1 DHLGELLKHGGKG
14 LIDCAVVNS
23 SHFSA
28 SVKRRYAAQSAAP
41 VEYDSAAIQAMGIE
55 VVEAPLLAE
64 YRADKERRLKARHDA
79 EALANVA
86 MMLAERGRA
95 RRRGGNGVK
104 AGRVPASGIRQTG
117 R

>member
-1 DHLGELLKHGGKG
+1 
-14 LIDCAVVNS
+14 
-23 SHFSA
+23 
-28 SVKRRYAAQSAAP
+28 
-41 VEYDSAAIQAMGIE
+41 VEYDSAAIRAMGIE

-79 EALANVA
+79 AALANVA

-95 RRRGGNGVK
+95 WRRGGNGVK
-104 AGRVPASGIRQTG
+104 AARTPKTGIRQTG